1 MAVSAFD
8 LKLNVPHDVKYIGDL
23 MGSYLLSSRQNSG
36 SDQVRIF
43 GCRSRSVS
51 PQMAVLQAPVKGAIG
66 ETLTL
71 KLDTLGVLGARVARN
86 TPDGFIAELV
96 LTKEETAKIA
106 RRIDW
111 LKQKHLKSLPDR
123 RDAKRWLPRDS
134 HSSLI
139 LADKREIDCFI
150 IDVSSSGA
158 AVSADAMPGVGH
170 PVVVGTVLGRVVRML
185 EYGFAV
191 QFLTPREPQT
201 VEHLLVPPKG
211 SKRELLER
219 ALAEAEAAYEASHPP
234 ANEDEPE
241 VAPPSPITG

>member
-1 MAVSAFD
+1 MAVTAFD
-8 LKLNVPHDVKYIGDL
+8 LKLDVPHDVKFIGDL

-36 SDQVRIF
+36 SDQARIF

-71 KLDTLGVLGARVARN
+71 KLDTLGVLSARVTRN
-86 TPDGFIAELV
+86 TADGFVAELL
-96 LTKEETAKIA
+96 LTKDDVVKMA

-123 RDAKRWLPRDS
+123 RESKRWLPRDS

-150 IDVSSSGA
+150 IDVSASGA

-170 PVVVGTVLGRVVRML
+170 PVVVGTVLGRVVRLL

-191 QFLTPREPQT
+191 QFLTPREPET

-234 ANEDEPE
+234 ADEDQSEAVPQGSI
-241 VAPPSPITG
+241 AC

>member
-1 MAVSAFD
+1 MAVTAFD
-8 LKLNVPHDVKYIGDL
+8 LKLDVPHDVKYIGDL
-23 MGSYLLSSRQNSG
+23 TGSYLLASRQNSG
-36 SDQVRIF
+36 SDQARIF

-71 KLDTLGVLGARVARN
+71 KLDTLGVLSARVARN
-86 TPDGFIAELV
+86 TADGFIAELV
-96 LTKEETAKIA
+96 LTKDEVTRIA
-106 RRIDW
+106 RRIEW

-150 IDVSSSGA
+150 IDVSASGA
-158 AVSADAMPGVGH
+158 AVSADAVPELGH
-170 PVVVGTVLGRVVRML
+170 PVVVGTVLARVVRAL

-201 VEHLLVPPKG
+201 VEQLLVPPKG
-211 SKRELLER
+211 SKRDLLAQ

-234 ANEDEPE
+234 VDEDEASAE
-241 VAPPSPITG
+241 AAPR